1 MAKARG
7 NNRKKPKQVR
17 PLAVFDGEP
26 VPGRAILE
34 LTSTAGPMFRGQ
46 WSVSFCCGSCHRIL
60 LDGIGPDMLRGD
72 VLLRCRCGVLNE
84 LKPGREQPN

>member
-1 MAKARG
+1 MADARG
-7 NNRKKPKQVR
+7 NSKKKPKQVR

-26 VPGRAILE
+26 VPGRAIFE
-34 LTSTAGPMFRGQ
+34 SHSTGAMFCGQ
-46 WSVSFCCGSCHRIL
+46 WLVSFCCGSCKRIL

-84 LKPGREQPN
+84 LKPGREQPS